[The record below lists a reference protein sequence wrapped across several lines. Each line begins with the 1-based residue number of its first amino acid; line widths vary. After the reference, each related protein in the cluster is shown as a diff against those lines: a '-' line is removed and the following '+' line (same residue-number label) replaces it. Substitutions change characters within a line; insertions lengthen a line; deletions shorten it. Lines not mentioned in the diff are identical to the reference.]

1 MILLPNIFL
10 ELQLQCKVYSWCL
23 HGPAPPPSFLPPF
36 TFSGREVLIPWF
48 PISFISKIQNSR
60 FHKTCLLSFNVMIL
74 HLKTISNIL
83 YQSKRKNSVYQLLFG
98 HIQILET
105 RCLYMA
111 IKTWQY
117 HYYTTIQSCKI
128 EKMKEHMYSSK
139 VYNYMYLIT

>member
-1 MILLPNIFL
+1 
-10 ELQLQCKVYSWCL
+10 
-23 HGPAPPPSFLPPF
+23 
-36 TFSGREVLIPWF
+36 
-48 PISFISKIQNSR
+48 
-60 FHKTCLLSFNVMIL
+60 MIL

-105 RCLYMA
+105 QCLYMA

-139 VYNYMYLIT
+139 VYNSMYLIT